1 MVSAVTEAIKVNT
14 GTQTTLSTTGGTSD
28 ARFIAEICEE
38 IVELGPINESIHQLN
53 ENILESDIE
62 TLSEIYESILEN
74 LLA

>member
-1 MVSAVTEAIKVNT
+1 VTEAIKANT
-14 GTQTTLSTTGGTSD
+14 GIQTTLSTTGGTSD

-74 LLA
+74 LLV